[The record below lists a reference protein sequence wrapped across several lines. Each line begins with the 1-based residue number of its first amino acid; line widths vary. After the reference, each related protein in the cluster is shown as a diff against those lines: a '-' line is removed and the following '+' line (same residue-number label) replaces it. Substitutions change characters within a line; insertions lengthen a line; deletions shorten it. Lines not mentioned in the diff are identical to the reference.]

1 VSHASMR
8 VTDLASTAF
17 AAQSASAGGLSR
29 SVQWQLRLCALA
41 CCLYKYKYKPQWP
54 QTNDQ
59 RPRPKTKTSDECRPL
74 EAFADVLCARQVGD
88 RR

>member
-1 VSHASMR
+1 MSHASMR

-41 CCLYKYKYKPQWP
+41 CCLYKYKYKPQP

-59 RPRPKTKTSDECRPL
+59 DPRQKRATSAAHSKRSL
-74 EAFADVLCARQVGD
+74 LFSARG
-88 RR
+88 R